1 MLQVGKSTACLVEN
15 PTTWRSEMDIAES
28 VNNIFPRKSEIP
40 AELWASLPMTQ
51 EGYLVNGQVCKWTG
65 PMQEVY
71 SPVYVRNEDAPE
83 PVRIGAYPLLTQ
95 TESLQALDAAI
106 AAYDHGRGVW
116 PTMSVAERIHHMEQ
130 FVFRM
135 IEQKDRVVHLLMWE
149 VGKSLKDSAKEF
161 NRTVTY
167 INETLAALKDLDRNS
182 SRFVIEEGIIGQI
195 RRAPMGVVLCMGP
208 FNYPLNETFTTLIPA
223 LVMGNTTI
231 LKPPKHGALL
241 YAPLL
246 KAFAEE
252 FPKGVVN
259 IIYGEG
265 RKMIPPLMRSGK
277 INVLGLIGSS
287 KTANALKMLHPKP
300 NRLRCVLGLE
310 AKNPAIVLKDADLD
324 AAVKECLLGA
334 LSFNGQRCTAL
345 KIFFVEEAVVGRFLE
360 RLTTAIDG
368 LPFGMP
374 WQSDVMVTPVAEKGK
389 TDYLKELVA
398 DAMAKGAE
406 VVNAGGGTT
415 NGSFFFPAVLYPVA
429 ENMRV
434 YHEEQFGPVIPIL
447 PFKDIETPVHY
458 IIDSPYGQQASIFG
472 SDPDRMAQ
480 LIDPLVNQVCRLN
493 INSQCQRGPDTFP
506 FTGRKDSAE
515 GTLSVSDALRVFSI
529 RTLVAAKQND
539 PNKQIITSIVRN
551 HKSKFLATDFIL

>member
-1 MLQVGKSTACLVEN
+1 ME
-15 PTTWRSEMDIAES
+15 IAER
-28 VNNIFPRKSEIP
+28 VNKIFPRNDEIP
-40 AELWASLPMTQ
+40 VELWTELPLTQ
-51 EGYLVNGQVCKWTG
+51 EGYLADGRIYRWTG
-65 PMQEVY
+65 PMQKVY
-71 SPVYVRNEDAPE
+71 SPVYLCNKSEPA
-83 PVRIGAYPLLTQ
+83 PVRIGAYPLLTES
-95 TESLQALDAAI
+95 ESLQALEAAV
-106 AAYDHGRGVW
+106 AAYDHGRGAW
-116 PTMSVAERIHHMEQ
+116 PTMSVAERILHMEQ

-135 IEQKDRVVHLLMWE
+135 IEQKDRVVCLLMWE

-161 NRTVTY
+161 DRTVTY
-167 INETLAALKDLDRNS
+167 INETLAALKDLDRVS
-182 SRFVIEEGIIGQI
+182 SRFVFEEGIIGQI
-195 RRAPMGVVLCMGP
+195 RRAPMGGVLCMGP

-265 RKMIPPLMRSGK
+265 RKVIPPLMRSGK
-277 INVLGLIGSS
+277 INVLGLIGTS

-310 AKNPAIVLKDADLD
+310 AKNPAVILKDADLE
-324 AAVKECLLGA
+324 ATVKECLLGA

-345 KIFFVEEAVVGRFLE
+345 KIFFVEEAIAGRFLE
-360 RLTTAIDG
+360 RLSAAIDG
-368 LPFGMP
+368 LSFGMP
-374 WQSDVMVTPVAEKGK
+374 WQPDVMVTPVAEKGK
-389 TDYLKELVA
+389 TDYLKELTA
-398 DAMAKGAE
+398 DALAKGAKI
-406 VVNAGGGTT
+406 VNAGGGTI
-415 NGSFFFPAVLYPVA
+415 NGSFFFPTVLSPVTEA
-429 ENMRV
+429 MRV
-434 YHEEQFGPVIPIL
+434 YHEEQFGPVIPVL
-447 PFKDIETPVHY
+447 PFTDIETPIRY

-529 RTLVAAKQND
+529 RTLVAAKQSEL
-539 PNKQIITSIVRN
+539 NKQIITRIVRD

>member
-1 MLQVGKSTACLVEN
+1 
-15 PTTWRSEMDIAES
+15 MDIVER
-28 VNNIFPRKSEIP
+28 VENIFPMKSEIP
-40 AELWASLPMTQ
+40 AELWADLPLTQ
-51 EGYLVNGQVCKWTG
+51 EGYLVDGRVCKWTG
-65 PMQEVY
+65 PMQEVW
-71 SPVYVRNEDAPE
+71 SPVYVQDAGAPG
-83 PVRIGAYPLLTQ
+83 PVRIGAYPLLTE
-95 TESLQALDAAI
+95 TESLQALDAAV

-116 PTMSVAERIHHMEQ
+116 PTMSVGERIHHMEQ

-135 IEQKDRVVHLLMWE
+135 IEQKDRVVRLLMWE
-149 VGKSLKDSAKEF
+149 VGKSLKDSAREF
-161 NRTVTY
+161 DRTVTY

-223 LVMGNTTI
+223 LVMGNTTL

-265 RKMIPPLMRSGK
+265 RKVIPPLMRSGS
-277 INVLGLIGSS
+277 INVLGLIGTS

-310 AKNPAIVLKDADLD
+310 AKNPAIVLMDADLD
-324 AAVKECLLGA
+324 AAVRECLLGA

-345 KIFFVEEAVVGRFLE
+345 KIIFVEEALAGRFLE
-360 RLTTAIDG
+360 RLAEAVDK

-374 WQSDVMVTPVAEKGK
+374 WQPEVMVTPVAEKGK
-389 TDYLKELVA
+389 TDYLKELTA
-398 DAMAKGAE
+398 DAVAKGAGI
-406 VVNAGGGTT
+406 VNPGGGATH
-415 NGSFFFPAVLYPVA
+415 GSFFFPAVLYPVA
-429 ENMRV
+429 ETMRV
-434 YHEEQFGPVIPIL
+434 YHEEQFGPVIPVL
-447 PFKDIETPVHY
+447 PFKDIQTPIRY
-458 IIDSPYGQQASIFG
+458 IIDSPYGQQAAIFG
-472 SDPDRMAQ
+472 SDPNRMAQ

-539 PNKQIITSIVRN
+539 LNKRIITRIVRD